1 MSNTEAKNMKRFVAK
16 VKAFVAD
23 ETNDE
28 FERDTVSR
36 LFASWEKCMEAGDYA
51 TAQKRE
57 ASIRPNIKNT
67 QVRITLSD
75 DDFTMIE
82 GHADLC
88 SNYPNM
94 SFPNRQNR
102 NKDGFMENL
111 TAALIEKRKKE
122 AQS

>member
-1 MSNTEAKNMKRFVAK
+1 MKRFVAK
-16 VKAFVAD
+16 VKAFISD
-23 ETNDE
+23 ETKDE

-36 LFASWEKCMEAGDYA
+36 LFASWEQCMEAGDYA

-57 ASIRPNIKNT
+57 ASIRPNIKNV

-82 GHADLC
+82 GHATILADLC
-88 SNYPNM
+88 ANYPNL

-102 NKDGFMENL
+102 NKEGFMENL
-111 TAALIEKRKKE
+111 TAALVEKRKTE